1 MLVWGGVRAI
11 YALPLLIIGLGPTL
25 FILFLFYMCW
35 FYYLLKDV
43 NKFGLIWLIDWLK
56 FDPSLVRFYP
66 HCVIPPPLLRT
77 STNVT
82 KLNTQWTVTHG
93 HPVIIIRCLWV
104 TAVGT
109 GRKQSWLS
117 TDDILSIHCSYTSN
131 ASVYMWRAAIYSAS
145 PDIILWPLSLF
156 LSPSNVHCYTWCTSS
171 LANPL
176 PPWPLCRHWTIP
188 PSLLHDDLLSISADT
203 TQM

>member
-1 MLVWGGVRAI
+1 MLVWEGVRAI
-11 YALPLLIIGLGPTL
+11 YASPYYRLTL

-43 NKFGLIWLIDWLK
+43 NKFGLIWLIDWNSI
-56 FDPSLVRFYP
+56 PPLVCFYP

-109 GRKQSWLS
+109 GRTQSWLS
-117 TDDILSIHCSYTSN
+117 TDDILSIHCPYTSN
-131 ASVYMWRAAIYSAS
+131 ASVYMLRAAIYSAS

-156 LSPSNVHCYTWCTSS
+156 LSPSNVHCHT
-171 LANPL
+171 
-176 PPWPLCRHWTIP
+176 
-188 PSLLHDDLLSISADT
+188 
-203 TQM
+203 